1 MSLDLV
7 FLLIAS
13 LFLFIAH
20 FLRPSKSDQIKLAKD
35 IDLIAGNA
43 ATQNSDIAIYRR
55 FLASQ
60 FPIKLLGESDFQ
72 GSIKSIVGGNLSEG
86 RIYIGLAHLVLD
98 DYGYLDVLI
107 GGKGV
112 GWVPRADAKSF
123 LSCVDGEDSRRLA
136 LVTPVLIMGG
146 FMANAGDYSP
156 YSCRLGRNATI
167 IS

>member
-1 MSLDLV
+1 MIWDLT

-20 FLRPSKSDQIKLAKD
+20 SLGSPKSDQIKLAKN
-35 IDLIAGNA
+35 IELNTGNA
-43 ATQNSDIAIYRR
+43 ATQNSDIAIYRC

-60 FPIKLLGESDFQ
+60 FPIKLLGASDFQ
-72 GSIKSIVGGNLSEG
+72 GNIKGIIGGNLSEG
-86 RIYIGLAHLVLD
+86 CIYIGLAQLALD
-98 DYGYLDVLI
+98 EYGYLEVLI

-112 GWVPRADAKSF
+112 GRVSRADAKSL
-123 LSCVDGEDSRRLA
+123 LSCADSGDSKKVT

-146 FMANAGDYSP
+146 FMTDDGDYAP
-156 YSCRLGRNATI
+156 YGCQLGHNATI